1 VADDLDAVAKQVEDL
16 TVALEQFGVFNLNAS
31 KKMGIFEKQQSKI
44 ATAIKKSPIVGMVQ
58 TLGGYAK
65 AIGNVTK
72 ITGQNVTMSA
82 EQKKK
87 HREGMT
93 VMQKLVAGTIAHG
106 VAQKM
111 SNKMLKIANNRFTRL
126 MTTAFSLVSIFLIVG
141 FALAALSIAFDGAN
155 SPILKLTEDL
165 GPLHDAMQGL
175 VLVISGEGDEGG
187 AAAAFDVLAA
197 SMLGASVAALAL
209 GGTVGVVV
217 GFLILAA
224 GAGRMFYNEFGN
236 LYASIGV
243 AIGIFMTL
251 IGSVMMLKTV
261 FAALKAGS
269 LIAVKGTVGAVV
281 AGIGMVIAGIAG
293 LVAFAMGAGEGIKG
307 VLLGIISAL
316 LVFVGLFIAGVAI
329 IPAAIIAFVALL
341 VASII
346 RYWDEIKTFLG
357 DALDWLIGV
366 GGLIFYGFIS
376 GLTLLVGTIIGLITG
391 AVGLVVGAITGVIN
405 AIFQVGKSFYTDVI
419 KGGGSLIKWFISI
432 PSTIKKGF
440 VDGFKSIFNGVT
452 GIYNGF
458 AKKMKF
464 KIPKWVPVV
473 GGKNFKLPTIPKLAK
488 GGVVNDPTLAMIG
501 EDGPE
506 AVIPLNRKNNPN
518 GIGIG
523 GGGVTVNINVGGVTD
538 RTDKRALAKE
548 IGDLIRAE
556 MTRGG
561 RSHGNRRSG
570 V

>member
-1 VADDLDAVAKQVEDL
+1 MADDLDAVAKQVEDL